1 MFLPVKPFLRLV
13 PYDRKNTRTRRIAVK
28 SKELKNWAD
37 ALRESASNRAETA
50 HILHSSMKG
59 FTGELQSTQKL
70 WRKCG
75 NPVLIKVGLALIA
88 FPDPTI
94 SDIIGSALVAAG
106 LIQLKVK
113 NSALHIE
120 DVYKTFPQVLK
131 ELGSLRQVAV
141 Q

>member
-1 MFLPVKPFLRLV
+1 MI
-13 PYDRKNTRTRRIAVK
+13 RKNVRTRRIAVK

-37 ALRESASNRAETA
+37 ALRESASNRTETA

-70 WRKCG
+70 WRKGG

-94 SDIIGSALVAAG
+94 SDIIGSALVAVG

-120 DVYKTFPQVLK
+120 DV
-131 ELGSLRQVAV
+131 
-141 Q
+141 

>member
-1 MFLPVKPFLRLV
+1 MFVPVKTFLRLV
-13 PYDRKNTRTRRIAVK
+13 PYDKENTRARRIVVK

-70 WRKCG
+70 WRKGG

-94 SDIIGSALVAAG
+94 SDIIGSALVLAG
-106 LIQLKVK
+106 LIHFKVR
-113 NSALHIE
+113 NSE
-120 DVYKTFPQVLK
+120 CTT
-131 ELGSLRQVAV
+131 E
-141 Q
+141 

>member
-1 MFLPVKPFLRLV
+1 M
-13 PYDRKNTRTRRIAVK
+13 K
-28 SKELKNWAD
+28 SEELKKLAD

-70 WRKCG
+70 WRKSG
-75 NPVLIKVGLALIA
+75 NPVLIKIGLALIA

-94 SDIIGSALVAAG
+94 SDVVGSALVAAG
-106 LIQLKVK
+106 LIQLKMK
-113 NSALHIE
+113 NSALHVE

-131 ELGSLRQVAV
+131 ELGSIRQATA
-141 Q
+141 QQ